1 MRQRLL
7 LLGFLLAAACAG
19 PQTQV
24 TTPDTR
30 PALAFQGAPDGAVL
44 LVDGRQVGEASAY
57 DGQPR
62 FLVVEPGTHLV
73 VVRGVDGTVLLEQ
86 KVYLES
92 EHKTLVVH

>member
-7 LLGFLLAAACAG
+7 LLPLLLAAACVG
-19 PQTQV
+19 PQTTV

-30 PALAFQGAPDGAVL
+30 PALAFQGAPSGAVL
-44 LVDGRQVGEASAY
+44 FVDGRQIGDPRAF
-57 DGQPR
+57 DGQPQL
-62 FLVVEPGTHLV
+62 LVVEPGTHTV
-73 VVRGVDGTVLLEQ
+73 VILGADGAVLLEQ